1 MKHNAITQQ
10 DINDVKLSLSK
21 KLIYYRKANSCIS
34 LFYHWLRKNNYLHE
48 FIHNYVNFGEKFPIM
63 SISNLIV
70 CSFNWDTT
78 QEGMRFWLDKDV
90 KWKAYCF
97 KNHILIDS
105 YK

>member
-1 MKHNAITQQ
+1 MKRNAITQQ

-21 KLIYYRKANSCIS
+21 RLIFYRKDKSCVS

-48 FIHNYVNFGEKFPIM
+48 FIHNYVNYHAKYPIL
-63 SISNLIV
+63 SISNIIT
-70 CSFNWDTT
+70 CSFNWNTT
-78 QEGMRFWLDKDV
+78 QEGTRFWLDKDL
-90 KWKAYCF
+90 KWKEYCF

>member
-1 MKHNAITQQ
+1 MKCDTITKQ
-10 DINDVKLSLSK
+10 DINDAKLSLSK

-48 FIHNYVNFGEKFPIM
+48 FIHNYVNFGEKFPII

-78 QEGMRFWLDKDV
+78 K
-90 KWKAYCF
+90 
-97 KNHILIDS
+97 
-105 YK
+105 

>member
-1 MKHNAITQQ
+1 MKSDAITQQ

-21 KLIYYRKANSCIS
+21 KLFYYRKANSCIS

-48 FIHNYVNFGEKFPIM
+48 FIHNYVNSNEKYPII

-78 QEGMRFWLDKDV
+78 QEGMRFWLDKDL

-97 KNHILIDS
+97 KNHSLIDY